1 MFRRIAAAT
10 TAGILVVVL
19 ATAIAVIGDTAAGSS
34 VDRADTPVEPP
45 HRVRPIAATH
55 PLTAPVDGALQAQAR
70 LAAAREY
77 ERAVNL
83 LVLRQELARQ
93 EHERAAAAALA
104 TRQRA
109 SATHPSSG
117 SGGSG
122 VLDCIRHRESRGN
135 YGVTNRSSGAA
146 GAYQFMQGTWNSTAR
161 AAGRSDLVGVNPAA
175 ASASDQDA
183 MARHLLATQGLGPW
197 GGGCG

>member
-1 MFRRIAAAT
+1 MLRRITAAAT
-10 TAGILVVVL
+10 AGVLVVVL
-19 ATAIAVIGDTAAGSS
+19 AVAIAVVGDTAAGSS

-55 PLTAPVDGALQAQAR
+55 PVAAPVDGALQAQAR

-77 ERAVNL
+77 ERSINL

-93 EHERAAAAALA
+93 EHDRAEAAARAA
-104 TRQRA
+104 RHQRSVA
-109 SATHPSSG
+109 SHSSA
-117 SGGSG
+117 SSGSG

-146 GAYQFMQGTWNSTAR
+146 GAYQFMQGTWNNTAR
-161 AAGRSDLVGVNPAA
+161 SAGRSDLVGVNPAA
-175 ASASDQDA
+175 ASSSDQDA
-183 MARHLLATQGLGPW
+183 MAHHLLATQGLGPW